1 MAPLLAVHDA
11 DYLAFLERAHRD
23 WIAAGR
29 NGDAI
34 GYTFPIRSRRP
45 LSFGRIDADL
55 GAYSYDAGTPIA
67 AGTWE
72 SAYWSAQW
80 ALSALDELTGRDAR
94 HAFALCRPPGHPAG
108 PDSRSEKRRVRTE
121 GVST

>member
-1 MAPLLAVHDA
+1 MDGPVASVEPFADGQPVRDFGMAPLLAVHDA
-11 DYLAFLERAHRD
+11 DYLAFLARAHRD

-34 GYTFPIRSRRP
+34 GYTLPIRRRRP

-72 SAYWSAQW
+72 SAYWSAQC
-80 ALSALDELTGRDAR
+80 ALSALDELTASDAWQDR
-94 HAFALCRPPGHPAG
+94 
-108 PDSRSEKRRVRTE
+108 KRLV
-121 GVST
+121 

>member
-34 GYTFPIRSRRP
+34 GYTFPIRRRRP

-72 SAYWSAQW
+72 SAYWSAQC
-80 ALSALDELTGRDAR
+80 ALSALDEL
-94 HAFALCRPPGHPAG
+94 
-108 PDSRSEKRRVRTE
+108 RSEEHTSELQSLMRISYAVFCSKKKNNTH
-121 GVST
+121 THKT

>member
-34 GYTFPIRSRRP
+34 GYTFPIRRRRP

-67 AGTWE
+67 AGTWA
-72 SAYWSAQW
+72 SAYWSAQFPLP
-80 ALSALDELTGRDAR
+80 ARDELTGSDPR
-94 HAFALCRPPGHPAG
+94 HALAPRPPPAT
-108 PDSRSEKRRVRTE
+108 PSRPCSMGRHL
-121 GVST
+121 S